1 MAFNI
6 NLKSKINIKDLP
18 YDLSSGL
25 VVFLVALP
33 LGIGIAFASDA
44 PVFSGILAGIVG
56 GVIVSFISNSPL
68 SVSGPAAGLTVVVL
82 TSVKELGTYEM
93 FLLALLVAGILQL
106 LFGFLK
112 AGIIGSFFP
121 SSVIKGM
128 LASIGIILV
137 LKQIPHALGYDRDY
151 EGDFNFFQND
161 DQNTFTEIYE
171 AILLITPGP
180 FLISVISLL
189 VIILW
194 DKFKLTKKIYV
205 HGAFIVVVLSVL
217 LNYFFE
223 SFFPFLWVASGHVV
237 KLEIMNSF
245 SDFFGNFTSPD
256 FTAYK
261 NPAIYLIGFKL
272 ALIASLESLL
282 SVDAIDKLDPLRRY
296 TPKNHELKAQGI
308 GNIVSSLIGGLPI
321 TSVVVRSSANIDA
334 GAKSKMSAIFHGIF
348 LLLAVIF
355 IPKLINKI
363 PLSALAAVLMVVG
376 YKLTKISVIKE
387 QYAKGLEHFLPF
399 VVTIFAV
406 LFTDILIGI
415 GIGTSVALFFILRRN
430 VMNPYVSKN
439 QPSTYGVKVKIDLSE
454 EVSFLNKA
462 SILYKLSKVPKNAHV
477 IIDGTKSKFIDDDI
491 LEIIEDFKI
500 NAPSKNIKIEII
512 DIDDKFELIENEEL
526 DKIIQQD
533 YEKLFSNNKDW
544 VKEKMAQDSSYFEKL
559 ARGQS
564 PKYLF
569 IGCSDSRITANEITG
584 TDAGEMFI
592 HRNIA
597 NLVVD
602 TDLNL
607 MAVLQYSI
615 EVLKV
620 HHVIVCGHYGCGG
633 VKAAIDGQYH
643 GLIDKWLRNIQK
655 VYRLHNNELD
665 KLVDEEQKH
674 RRLVELVVREQVYNL
689 GMTTIYQKAL
699 KKGENVQIH
708 GWVYDIGQGYIKDL
722 DINIKRDF
730 KEYNIFKYRFDN
742 V

>member
-1 MAFNI
+1 MALDI

-33 LGIGIAFASDA
+33 LCIGIAFASDA

-56 GVIVSFISNSPL
+56 GIVVSLVSKSPL

-82 TSVKELGTYEM
+82 TSVNELGSYET
-93 FLLALLVAGILQL
+93 FLLALLFAGVLQL
-106 LFGFLK
+106 AFGFMK

-128 LASIGIILV
+128 LASIGIILL

-161 DQNTFTEIYE
+161 DQNTFSEIYE
-171 AILLITPGP
+171 AVLLITPGP
-180 FLISVISLL
+180 FMISIISLL
-189 VIILW
+189 VMILW
-194 DKFKLTKKIYV
+194 DKFNMTKKIYI
-205 HGAFIVVVLSVL
+205 HGAFVIVVLAIL

-223 SFFPFLWVASGHVV
+223 SFFPSLWIASAHLVRLDVTDSLGGFM
-237 KLEIMNSF
+237 KSF
-245 SDFFGNFTSPD
+245 TLPD
-256 FTAYK
+256 FNAYN
-261 NPAIYLIGFKL
+261 NPAIYLIGFKI
-272 ALIASLESLL
+272 ALIASLESML

-296 TPKNHELKAQGI
+296 TPKSHELKAQGV
-308 GNIVSSLIGGLPI
+308 GNIVSSLIGGLPV
-321 TSVVVRSSANIDA
+321 TSVIVRSSANIDG
-334 GAKSKMSAIFHGIF
+334 GARSKMSAIFHGIF
-348 LLLAVIF
+348 LLVAVVL
-355 IPKLINKI
+355 IPGIISKI

-376 YKLTKISVIKE
+376 YKLTRISVIKE
-387 QYAKGLEHFLPF
+387 QYQKGWEHFIP
-399 VVTIFAV
+399 FAV
-406 LFTDILIGI
+406 TLISILFTDILIGI
-415 GIGTSVALFFILRRN
+415 GVGTSVALFFILRRN
-430 VMNPYVSKN
+430 VMNPYVYNKQDSN
-439 QPSTYGVKVKIDLSE
+439 YGVKVRIDLSE

-462 SILYKLSKVPKNAHV
+462 SIIYKLNKVPKNAHV
-477 IIDGTKSKFIDDDI
+477 VINGSKAKYIDDDI

-500 NAPSKNIKIEII
+500 SAPSKNIKIEIV
-512 DIDDKFELIENEEL
+512 DVEDKYELIENEEL

-533 YEKLFSNNKDW
+533 YSKLFTNNKDW
-544 VKEKMAQDSSYFEKL
+544 VREKLAEDSDYFEKL
-559 ARGQS
+559 AQGQS

-597 NLVVD
+597 NLVID
-602 TDLNL
+602 TDLNF

-633 VKAAIDGQYH
+633 IKAAIDGQYH
-643 GLIDKWLRNIQK
+643 GLIDKWLMNIRK
-655 VYRLHNNELD
+655 VYRLHRRELD
-665 KLVDEEQKH
+665 DLVDEEEKH
-674 RRLVELVVREQVYNL
+674 RKLVELVVREQVYSL
-689 GMTTIYQKAL
+689 AMSTIYQKAL
-699 KKGENVQIH
+699 KKGENVQLH
-708 GWVYDIGQGYIKDL
+708 GWVYDISKGFIKDL
-722 DINIKRDF
+722 DIDVKKDF
-730 KEYNIFKYRFDN
+730 KEYEIFKYRFDN

>member
-1 MAFNI
+1 MS
-6 NLKSKINIKDLP
+6 LKETIKSRINIKDIP
-18 YDLSSGL
+18 YDLSAGL
-25 VVFLVALP
+25 SVFLVALP
-33 LGIGIAFASDA
+33 LCIGIAFASDA

-56 GVIVSFISNSPL
+56 GIVVSLISKSPL
-68 SVSGPAAGLTVVVL
+68 SVSGPAAGLTVIVL
-82 TSVKELGTYEM
+82 GAVYELGSYEV

-161 DQNTFTEIYE
+161 DQNTFSEIYE
-171 AILLITPGP
+171 AIIMITPGP
-180 FLISVISLL
+180 FLLFVLSFG
-189 VIILW
+189 ILFFW
-194 DKFKLTKKIYV
+194 DKYNLTKKVFI
-205 HGAFIVVVLSVL
+205 HGAFVIVVLSVFF
-217 LNYFFE
+217 NYFLE
-223 SFFPFLWVASGHVV
+223 AFFPSLWVASGHLV
-237 KLEIMNSF
+237 KLEVTDGFSGFFKSF
-245 SDFFGNFTSPD
+245 TMPD

-261 NPAIYLIGFKL
+261 NPAIYIIGFKL
-272 ALIASLESLL
+272 ALVASLESLL
-282 SVDAIDKLDPLRRY
+282 SVDAVDKLDPLRRY

-334 GAKSKMSAIFHGIF
+334 GARSPLSAIFHGFF
-348 LLLAVIF
+348 LLLAVVLVPSI
-355 IPKLINKI
+355 INKI
-363 PLSALAAVLMVVG
+363 PLSTLAAVLIVVG

-387 QYAKGLEHFLPF
+387 QYRKGWEHFLPF
-399 VVTIFAV
+399 LVTVISI

-415 GIGTSVALFFILRRN
+415 GIGTCVALFFILRRN
-430 VMNPYVSKN
+430 VKNPYVYNKQDS
-439 QPSTYGVKVKIDLSE
+439 SYGVKVRIDLSE

-462 SILYKLSKVPKNAHV
+462 SILYKLGKVPKNAHV
-477 IIDGTKSKFIDDDI
+477 VIDGSKAKFIDDDI

-500 NAPSKNIKIEII
+500 NAPSQNIKIEII
-512 DIDDKFELIENEEL
+512 DVDDKFEIIENEEL

-533 YEKLFSNNKDW
+533 YAKLFTNNKNW
-544 VKEKMAQDSSYFEKL
+544 VKEKLSEDATYFEKL
-559 ARGQS
+559 ALGQA

-620 HHVIVCGHYGCGG
+620 HHIIVCGHYGCGG

-655 VYRLHNNELD
+655 VYRIHRSELD
-665 KLVDEEQKH
+665 DLEDEDKKH
-674 RRLVELVVREQVYNL
+674 EKLVELVVREQVYNL
-689 GMTTIYQKAL
+689 AMTSIYQKVL
-699 KKGENVQIH
+699 KKGANIQLH
-708 GWVYDIGQGYIKDL
+708 GWVYDISEGFIKDL

-730 KEYNIFKYRFDN
+730 KDYDIFKYRFDN